1 MHDKPRPRS
10 EGILTKPFLLSV
22 GLEGLV
28 IAAATII
35 AFHLGLNYGGQAA
48 GATMAFSTLCL
59 SRLFHGFNCKAAE
72 PVIFTRNFWNNKPLL
87 AAFAVGTLLLVAVLA
102 IPVLEE
108 LMQAVALPWTL
119 GLAIPGLAI
128 GSMLVIQLLK
138 AIRTGFGRKP

>member
-1 MHDKPRPRS
+1 
-10 EGILTKPFLLSV
+10 
-22 GLEGLV
+22 
-28 IAAATII
+28 
-35 AFHLGLNYGGQAA
+35 
-48 GATMAFSTLCL
+48 MAFSTLCL

-72 PVIFTRNFWNNKPLL
+72 PVIFTRKFWNNKPLL

-119 GLAIPGLAI
+119 GMAI

>member
-1 MHDKPRPRS
+1 M
-10 EGILTKPFLLSV
+10 
-22 GLEGLV
+22 
-28 IAAATII
+28 
-35 AFHLGLNYGGQAA
+35 
-48 GATMAFSTLCL
+48 
-59 SRLFHGFNCKAAE
+59 
-72 PVIFTRNFWNNKPLL
+72 
-87 AAFAVGTLLLVAVLA
+87 VAVLA

>member
-1 MHDKPRPRS
+1 
-10 EGILTKPFLLSV
+10 
-22 GLEGLV
+22 
-28 IAAATII
+28 
-35 AFHLGLNYGGQAA
+35 
-48 GATMAFSTLCL
+48 MAFSTLCL
-59 SRLFHGFNCKAAE
+59 SRLFHGFNCKSAE
-72 PVIFTRNFWNNKPLL
+72 PVIFTRKFWNNKPLL